1 MNAPYPGA
9 GSGVSSKR
17 DSLFVACC
25 VALIVTAMSFAIR
38 GNLIGPLSDQFGLDK
53 AQIGWVVGTAFW
65 GFTLAMIIG
74 GPLCDVLGMGRLLIL
89 AFIGHTIGIF
99 LTIFATGYWTLFLS
113 TLAFGMGNGFVE
125 AACNPL
131 IATLYPDQ
139 KIKRL
144 NMFHAWFPGGIV
156 IGGLAGYF
164 IDQSKAGGKA
174 HNWQIQMASML
185 IPLVIYGILF
195 IGKKFPAT
203 ERVASGVSAGEM
215 FGACLKPFF
224 LIFVVCMCMTAVTEL
239 GPGQWIPNILTVT
252 TGAAGI
258 LFLVWQNG
266 LMAIGRSFAGPIVHR
281 LSPVAVLFGS
291 ATIGAIGLF
300 LLSQAHS
307 PLQGWLAVT
316 VFAIGVCFFW
326 PTMLGT
332 VSERFPKTGSLGLA
346 IMGGAGMLASNF
358 AQPVIGKKYDEVAAA
373 SAVNRAAQPAIA
385 NEMTALSRQA
395 LPGNASEDDQKALK
409 TYQETYTK
417 AQGTGDDAAAA
428 KSGLLIAA
436 AKAPGASD
444 ALKAEANGAL
454 AAGGSAGLLQLV
466 GLPITLAVIFG
477 GIFLF
482 DRSRGGYK
490 KEILTDAALENAEM
504 TPVNQA

>member
-1 MNAPYPGA
+1 MNASYSTANSGA
-9 GSGVSSKR
+9 SKR
-17 DSLFVACC
+17 ESLFVACC

-38 GNLIGPLSDQFGLDK
+38 GNLIGPLGDQFHLDK
-53 AQIGWVVGTAFW
+53 GQMGWITGTAFW
-65 GFTLAMIIG
+65 GFTLAMVIG
-74 GPLCDVLGMGRLLIL
+74 GPLCDTLGMGRLLIL
-89 AFIGHTIGIF
+89 AFIGHTVGIF
-99 LTIFATGYWTLFLS
+99 LTIFATGYWTLFFS

-156 IGGLAGYF
+156 IGGLAAYF
-164 IDQSKAGGKA
+164 IDQSKAGGKD
-174 HNWQIQMASML
+174 HNWQLQMASML
-185 IPLVIYGILF
+185 IPLVIYAILF
-195 IGKKFPAT
+195 MGKKFPAT
-203 ERVASGVSAGEM
+203 ERVASGVSTGEM
-215 FGACLKPFF
+215 FSACLKPFF
-224 LIFVVCMCMTAVTEL
+224 LIFVICMCMTAVTEL

-291 ATIGAIGLF
+291 AAVGAIGLY

-307 PLQGWLAVT
+307 ALQGWGAVT

-358 AQPVIGKKYDEVAAA
+358 AQPVIGHKYDDVAGATA
-373 SAVNRAAQPAIA
+373 SVTAAQPATA
-385 NEMTALSRQA
+385 KQLSALSMQA
-395 LPGNASEDDQKALK
+395 LPASASDDDRKALASYQD
-409 TYQETYTK
+409 TYK
-417 AQGTGDDAAAA
+417 AAQGTGDDAAAA
-428 KSGLLIAA
+428 KSGLLMAA
-436 AKAPGASD
+436 AKTPGAPD
-444 ALKAEANGAL
+444 EIKGEANTAL
-454 AAGGSAGLLQLV
+454 AAGGSAALLQLV

-477 GIFLF
+477 AIFLY

-490 KEILTDAALENAEM
+490 KETLSETALENAEM
-504 TPVNQA
+504 TPANQA